1 MEQRGLVGDIIGGV
15 VGDAIGGIFP
25 GLGGNNQAGQCA
37 RTGVTDTGL
46 LQVSTIRTALAVAVA
61 ALNVKT
67 ARDMAGLQK
76 EIAED
81 YAKLA
86 EDARDYYNDVYK
98 PLETETL
105 KEVSSDAKYV
115 RDKDDITTGQM
126 LLSVRAQFVGA
137 IEAKLNCTGR
147 YCTGQRAALI
157 NDELLKQASAEAA
170 VAGMAFRFEDA
181 KETAKNTLRWERRR
195 EVLNLGRDIPTKAV
209 AYAELASGIFGSI
222 GKQSSTAAEGIAW
235 WAGNR
240 NSRRD
245 TEYPNRPQPLRQG
258 QGVYEPRR
266 LIEPSTKPAPIY
278 KEPAPTTIIMG

>member
-1 MEQRGLVGDIIGGV
+1 MEQRGIIGDVIG
-15 VGDAIGGIFP
+15 GAIGNIVP
-25 GLGGNNQAGQCA
+25 GLGGVNGGTDQCA
-37 RTGVTDTGL
+37 KTGVTDAGL
-46 LQVSTIRTALAVAVA
+46 LQVSTIRTALATAVA

-86 EDARDYYNDVYK
+86 EDARNYYNDTYK
-98 PLETETL
+98 PLETGTL
-105 KEVSSDAKYV
+105 KEVSSEAKYI

-126 LLSVRAQFVGA
+126 LLSVRAQFVGS

-157 NDELLKQASAEAA
+157 NDELLKQANAEAT

-222 GKQSSTAAEGIAW
+222 GKQSSAAAEGIAW
-235 WAGNR
+235 WAGSKN
-240 NSRRD
+240 NRRD
-245 TEYPNRPQPLRQG
+245 TEYPRRPEPLRQG

-266 LIEPSTKPAPIY
+266 IIQPADRP
-278 KEPAPTTIIMG
+278 

>member
-1 MEQRGLVGDIIGGV
+1 MGIISDVIGG
-15 VGDAIGGIFP
+15 AIGSIVP
-25 GLGGNNQAGQCA
+25 GFGGGAGSADCA
-37 RTGVTDTGL
+37 KTGVTDTGL

-67 ARDMAGLQK
+67 ARDMANLQR

-86 EDARDYYNDVYK
+86 EDARDYYNDTYK
-98 PLETETL
+98 PLEEGTL
-105 KEVSSDAKYV
+105 KEVSSADKYV
-115 RDKDDITTGQM
+115 RDKDDLTTGQM
-126 LLSVRAQFVGA
+126 LLSVRGQFVRS
-137 IEAKLNCTGR
+137 IEDKLNCTGR
-147 YCTGQRAALI
+147 YCTGQRAAII
-157 NDELLKQASAEAA
+157 NDELLKQANAEAT

-222 GKQSSTAAEGIAW
+222 GKQSSAAAEGIAW

-240 NSRRD
+240 DVRRD
-245 TEYPNRPQPLRQG
+245 TEYPNRPEPLRSG
-258 QGVYEPRR
+258 TGAYTPRQPIR
-266 LIEPSTKPAPIY
+266 PAPRPAPIY
-278 KEPAPTTIIMG
+278 VEPTPKTIILE

>member
-1 MEQRGLVGDIIGGV
+1 MEQRGIIGDVIG
-15 VGDAIGGIFP
+15 GAIGSIVP
-25 GLGGNNQAGQCA
+25 GLSDTAGDSGQCA
-37 RTGVTDTGL
+37 KTGVTDTGL
-46 LQVSTIRTALAVAVA
+46 LQVSTIRTALATAVA

-86 EDARDYYNDVYK
+86 EDARNYYNDTYK
-98 PLETETL
+98 PLETGTL
-105 KEVSSDAKYV
+105 KEVSSEAKYV
-115 RDKDDITTGQM
+115 RDNDDATIGQM
-126 LLSVRAQFVGA
+126 LLSVRAQFVGS
-137 IEAKLNCTGR
+137 IEAKINCTGR

-157 NDELLKQASAEAA
+157 NDELLKQANAEAT

-235 WAGNR
+235 WAGNK
-240 NSRRD
+240 NNRRD
-245 TEYPNRPQPLRQG
+245 TEYPRRPEPLRQG

-266 LIEPSTKPAPIY
+266 IIQPAEKPAPIY
-278 KEPAPTTIIMG
+278 KEPAAKTIILG